1 VVGVVDTN
9 CKPDGV
15 DYVIPGNDD
24 AIRAIRLY
32 AGGAADAILDG
43 RKTGITLPPGDSDDF
58 IEVREE
64 PKIKVAA
71 KKKAAATADA
81 PAGGEPAAEG
91 EAASVAKPKAKAK
104 AKADTAE

>member
-1 VVGVVDTN
+1 VDTN
-9 CKPDGV
+9 CTPDGV
-15 DYVIPGNDD
+15 DYVSPGNDD

-43 RKTGITLPPGDSDDF
+43 RKSGITLPPGDSEDF

-71 KKKAAATADA
+71 KKK
-81 PAGGEPAAEG
+81 PAARVDVSAG
-91 EAASVAKPKAKAK
+91 ESDADDDAVAAAKPKARTKAK
-104 AKADTAE
+104 TDKAE

>member
-1 VVGVVDTN
+1 VVDTN

-32 AGGAADAILDG
+32 SAGAADAILDG
-43 RKTGITLPPGDSDDF
+43 RKTGITLPPGDSEDF

-64 PKIKVAA
+64 PKIKIAA
-71 KKKAAATADA
+71 KKKPAVKADA
-81 PAGGEPAAEG
+81 PPGGETVADGDAAG
-91 EAASVAKPKAKAK
+91 AAKPKAKAK